1 MTNRT
6 RLTNGPPLS
15 KCYLQGDISF
25 EQLLLRAQ
33 EYLAN
38 RDISVLTGE
47 LVDWVQLEGG
57 EGGPSGVA
65 LTASGET
72 LSFDKLALTV
82 GASPRRL
89 AVPGANLDGG
99 VVYLRTADDAAKL
112 RQLQHEAESVVVV
125 GGGFIGL
132 EAAAV
137 ARKQGKTVTLVEATD
152 R

>member
-1 MTNRT
+1 M
-6 RLTNGPPLS
+6 S
-15 KCYLQGDISF
+15 KSYLQGDIRF
-25 EQLLLRAQ
+25 EQLLFRAQ

-99 VVYLRTADDAAKL
+99 VMYLRTADDAAKL
-112 RQLQHEAESVVVV
+112 R
-125 GGGFIGL
+125 
-132 EAAAV
+132 
-137 ARKQGKTVTLVEATD
+137 
-152 R
+152 